1 MFIIWNTFSIDTW
14 DCWEDWL
21 IILFKISLGHKLINF
36 YLTIFT
42 MVVGLHF
49 NRYKISATCKC
60 FYWGNASWYL
70 KLETIISQF
79 WPYGISYILN
89 NYTWNLVIS
98 NYQLHKI
105 FSLIAQNVYLQ
116 FWLLYLMISAINMIS
131 SIICLLFRLKNHRN
145 YVFVFCYLDS
155 IVVYPFDSPILSWNK
170 FWNFI

>member
-1 MFIIWNTFSIDTW
+1 MIIFIFWSYLLLAIFFALVIFLLIPCSLGKTICILIIMFIIWNIFSIDTW

-21 IILFKISLGHKLINF
+21 IIIFKISLGHKLINF

-60 FYWGNASWYL
+60 FYWGNALWYL

-89 NYTWNLVIS
+89 NYT
-98 NYQLHKI
+98 YK
-105 FSLIAQNVYLQ
+105 FS
-116 FWLLYLMISAINMIS
+116 
-131 SIICLLFRLKNHRN
+131 
-145 YVFVFCYLDS
+145 
-155 IVVYPFDSPILSWNK
+155 
-170 FWNFI
+170 